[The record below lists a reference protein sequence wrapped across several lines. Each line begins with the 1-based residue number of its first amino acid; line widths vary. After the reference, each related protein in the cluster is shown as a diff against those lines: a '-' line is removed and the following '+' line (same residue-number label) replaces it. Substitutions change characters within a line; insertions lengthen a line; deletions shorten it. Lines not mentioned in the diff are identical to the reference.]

1 MTNGRHVSL
10 LSVYCNRQV
19 CQNNTQK
26 RIDYIVITH
35 FTVKVNY
42 KLARTEMLGQLSMTS
57 QKIKIRQLLTL

>member
-26 RIDYIVITH
+26 RIDYIVN

-42 KLARTEMLGQLSMTS
+42 KLAGTKMLEQLSMTS

>member
-26 RIDYIVITH
+26 RIDYIVN